1 MPSII
6 SPSATLEVRDR
17 CLCFRTQRAARSLAR
32 RFDRVFR
39 PFGITQGQFSLMMA
53 LNRADPPTIG
63 EVAAFL
69 AMDRT
74 TLTAALKPL
83 ARRKLVT
90 VATDL
95 KDTRARRLSLT
106 AVGRSLLSDA
116 LPVWRAEHDA
126 VDKLL
131 LKVEG
136 GLELEALRDGI
147 GLLGQA
153 DRAPLES
160 SDKGD

>member
-1 MPSII
+1 M
-6 SPSATLEVRDR
+6 
-17 CLCFRTQRAARSLAR
+17 
-32 RFDRVFR
+32 FR